1 MTIFMISLAGFP
13 PTAGFVAKYGL
24 LSAAVAKGYIGLVVI
39 GVLNTLISIYY
50 YLRLVVNMYMQ
61 KEERTIIPSYGMVLT
76 GLISI
81 MAILMIVL
89 GIIPGY
95 LLEIAAK
102 AAIFT
107 P

>member
-1 MTIFMISLAGFP
+1 M
-13 PTAGFVAKYGL
+13 
-24 LSAAVAKGYIGLVVI
+24 AKGYIGLVVI

-61 KEERTIIPSYGMVLT
+61 KEERTILPSYGMVLT
-76 GLISI
+76 SIISI
-81 MAILMIVL
+81 MAILMIIL

-107 P
+107 L

>member
-1 MTIFMISLAGFP
+1 M
-13 PTAGFVAKYGL
+13 
-24 LSAAVAKGYIGLVVI
+24 AKGYIGLVVI

-107 P
+107 S